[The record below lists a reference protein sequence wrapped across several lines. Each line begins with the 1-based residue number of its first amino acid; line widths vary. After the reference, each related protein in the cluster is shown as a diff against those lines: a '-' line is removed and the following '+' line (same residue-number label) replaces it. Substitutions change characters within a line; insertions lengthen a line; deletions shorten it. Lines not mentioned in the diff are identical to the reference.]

1 MKKHKALAIRGYS
14 YDHHYINHGYYII
27 MIGYV
32 YINSSAT
39 TPVKAFVS
47 SLSSRTVT
55 LRLWEGIEKKT
66 RDDNRKSRDE
76 SREDEGSTRLRIQSQ
91 SSSSLPLR
99 LYLITGYPTRPA

>member
-39 TPVKAFVS
+39 TPVKAFMS
-47 SLSSRTVT
+47 SFSS
-55 LRLWEGIEKKT
+55 KT
-66 RDDNRKSRDE
+66 FQ
-76 SREDEGSTRLRIQSQ
+76 L
-91 SSSSLPLR
+91 
-99 LYLITGYPTRPA
+99 